1 MHEPIERGSKI
12 DVLTRIVID
21 DVRPR
26 TPTGDWPAK
35 AVVGEA
41 VTVFADIFKDG
52 HDVLAA
58 RVRWGPSNNGKAAEA
73 RMGLANAGLDRWAAT
88 IVPTTLGHHELVVE
102 AWTDLYATWRHKA
115 EVKLEAGQ
123 EIDVELEEG
132 ALLLERKAT
141 QLSGKG
147 NSNGEVRLLRDA
159 AAALRD
165 DSRAANERLAPA
177 LADAVAELLRG
188 PFADQA
194 DLTRAG
200 PVPLW
205 VDRERA
211 LYSAWYEFFPRSV
224 GGLRGAK
231 DHLSYVASLGFDVVY
246 FPPISP
252 VGRQFRKGPNN
263 TLTATLDDVG
273 SPWAIGSDEGG
284 HTAIQPD
291 LGTFTDFE
299 ELVAKA
305 HELGMEI
312 ALDYAL
318 QCSPDHPWVK
328 EHPEWFHHRPDGTI
342 AYAENPPKKYQ
353 DIYPI
358 NFWPEREQ
366 DRIALWEA
374 CKQILDFWIAK
385 GVRIFRV
392 DNPHTKP
399 IAFWDWLIAAVQAEH
414 PDVLL
419 LAEAFTRPPVM
430 AKLAEVGFSQSYTYF
445 TWRTT
450 AADVRAYVEEVALSP
465 KADYM
470 RPNFWPNTPDILS
483 GPLRNG
489 PPSAFKVRLLLA
501 ALLVPSYGVYSGY
514 ELMENEPMSQQN
526 EEYFHS
532 EKYELRARNFDDPR
546 SLAPYIAGI
555 NEIRRRHPAFSRLRN
570 VHFHDAGNSALL
582 CWSKVSEDGSD
593 VMLMVANLDPWS
605 TQDGTLD
612 LDLGALGVPWDAPFE
627 AYDELSAQSFTWQ
640 GPHPYVRLDPFD
652 EVAHVL
658 HVRPLS

>member
-1 MHEPIERGSKI
+1 ML
-12 DVLTRIVID
+12 DRIVID

-26 TPTGDWPAK
+26 TPTGRYSAK
-35 AVVGEA
+35 AVVGESVTLRA
-41 VTVFADIFKDG
+41 VIFKDG

-58 RVRWGPSNNGKAAEA
+58 RAWWGPSGNGDKPIET
-73 RMGLANAGLDRWAAT
+73 RLALDNAGLDEWSAT
-88 IVPTTLGHHELVVE
+88 VVPTTLGHHDIVVE
-102 AWTDLYATWRHKA
+102 AWTDRYATWRHKA
-115 EVKLEAGQ
+115 EVKLAAGQ

-132 ALLLERKAT
+132 ALLLEQRAARLARKD
-141 QLSGKG
+141 KG
-147 NSNGEVRLLRDA
+147 SAEHLRAIAQSLRTGAGPHAERVAPAMTDTVADLLWGPTDA
-159 AAALRD
+159 AEVAR
-165 DSRAANERLAPA
+165 SER
-177 LADAVAELLRG
+177 VG
-188 PFADQA
+188 
-194 DLTRAG
+194 
-200 PVPLW
+200 LW

-211 LYSAWYEFFPRSV
+211 LYGAWYEFFPRSV

-231 DHLSYVASLGFDVVY
+231 DHLAYVAAMGFDVAY
-246 FPPISP
+246 FPPIHP
-252 VGRQFRKGPNN
+252 IGREYRKGKNN
-263 TLTATLDDVG
+263 TLDPSQEDVG
-273 SPWAIGSDEGG
+273 SPWAIGAKEGG
-284 HTAIQPD
+284 HTAIHPD
-291 LGTFTDFE
+291 LGTYTDFE
-299 ELVAKA
+299 ELVARA
-305 HELGMEI
+305 SELGMEI

-358 NFWPEREQ
+358 NFWPEQEA
-366 DRIALWEA
+366 DRAALWNA
-374 CKQILDFWIAK
+374 CKEILDFWIAK

-399 IAFWDWLIAAVQAEH
+399 IAFWDWCISEIRKDH
-414 PDVLL
+414 PDVVF

-450 AADVRAYVEEVALSP
+450 AADLRAYVEETALSP

-489 PPSAFKVRLLLA
+489 PPPAFKVRLLLA

-514 ELMENEPMSQQN
+514 ELMESEPMSQAN

-532 EKYELRARNFDDPR
+532 EKYEVRARNYDDPR
-546 SLAPYIAGI
+546 SLAPWIAGI

-570 VHFHDAGNSALL
+570 IQFHAASDPNLL
-582 CWSKVSEDGSD
+582 CWSKVSDDGSD
-593 VMLMVANLDPWS
+593 VVLVVANLDPWQ
-605 TQDGTLD
+605 TRDGTLSI
-612 LDLGALGVPWDAPFE
+612 DLGALGLPWDRPFE
-627 AYDELSAQSFTWQ
+627 AYDELTNQSFTWQ
-640 GPHPYVRLDPFD
+640 GPEPYVRLDPYA

-658 HVRPLS
+658 HLRPLS